1 MCSINLSSGKI
12 YSPSSVVEN
21 RSAENKK
28 TWFRKLL
35 GNKNIF
41 KNTFYGY
48 QKYSLLILHPC
59 HIHSDLKYDNEKK
72 KYYWIFV
79 LFWEKGIVYTLAELV
94 YFMLSNDRMHAEG
107 ADWVRKYCTGIS
119 ICTCTEIHTWAC
131 LYTCTCITI
140 YLENTPYTRLKSI
153 PGKLLRFSNFFI
165 SPEINL
171 YIHFLQTY

>member
-1 MCSINLSSGKI
+1 MVI
-12 YSPSSVVEN
+12 
-21 RSAENKK
+21 
-28 TWFRKLL
+28 
-35 GNKNIF
+35 KNILYWF
-41 KNTFYGY
+41 FIPVIYIVISNMIIKR
-48 QKYSLLILHPC
+48 
-59 HIHSDLKYDNEKK
+59 
-72 KYYWIFV
+72 KYYSIFV

-131 LYTCTCITI
+131 LYTCTTV

>member
-1 MCSINLSSGKI
+1 MVI
-12 YSPSSVVEN
+12 
-21 RSAENKK
+21 
-28 TWFRKLL
+28 
-35 GNKNIF
+35 KNILYWF
-41 KNTFYGY
+41 FIPVIYIVISSMIMK
-48 QKYSLLILHPC
+48 
-59 HIHSDLKYDNEKK
+59 KK

-79 LFWEKGIVYTLAELV
+79 LFWEKGILYTLAELISV
-94 YFMLSNDRMHAEG
+94 PYFMLSNDRMHAEG
-107 ADWVRKYCTGIS
+107 ADWVRRYCTGIS

>member
-1 MCSINLSSGKI
+1 MCLINLSSGKI

-41 KNTFYGY
+41 KNTFYDY
-48 QKYSLLILHPC
+48 QNILYWFFIPVKYKLISNM
-59 HIHSDLKYDNEKK
+59 IMKK
-72 KYYWIFV
+72 QYYWIFV

-107 ADWVRKYCTGIS
+107 ADWVRRYCTGIS
-119 ICTCTEIHTWAC
+119 RDTYMGMLIYMYHRLPGEHSIHQTEINSRKIAT
-131 LYTCTCITI
+131 LFKIFY
-140 YLENTPYTRLKSI
+140 
-153 PGKLLRFSNFFI
+153 I
-165 SPEINL
+165 SRD
-171 YIHFLQTY
+171 

>member
-1 MCSINLSSGKI
+1 MCSINLCSGKI

-41 KNTFYGY
+41 KVAFYGY
-48 QKYSLLILHPC
+48 QNILYWFFIPVKYKLISNM
-59 HIHSDLKYDNEKK
+59 IMKK
-72 KYYWIFV
+72 QYYWIFV

-107 ADWVRKYCTGIS
+107 ADWVRRYCTGIS

-131 LYTCTCITI
+131 LYTCTTV

-153 PGKLLRFSNFFI
+153 PGKLLRFSKFFI

-171 YIHFLQTY
+171 RYI